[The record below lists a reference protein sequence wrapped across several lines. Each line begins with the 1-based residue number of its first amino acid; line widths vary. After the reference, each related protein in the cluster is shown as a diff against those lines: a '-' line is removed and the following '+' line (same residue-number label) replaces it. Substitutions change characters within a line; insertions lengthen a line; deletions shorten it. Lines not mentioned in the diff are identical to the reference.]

1 MASCVEC
8 QYYIEPE
15 CRRYPPGERGFVRVS
30 GGSWC
35 GEFKEVVVCPV
46 EEKVKVEE
54 VKVEEK
60 AEVSEPEVKKR
71 GWPLGKSRKGNKLE
85 SDNQQ

>member
-8 QYYIEPE
+8 LFYIEPE

-35 GEFKEVVVCPV
+35 GEFKAREVVVCPV

-71 GWPLGKSRKGNKLE
+71 GWPLGKPRK
-85 SDNQQ
+85 